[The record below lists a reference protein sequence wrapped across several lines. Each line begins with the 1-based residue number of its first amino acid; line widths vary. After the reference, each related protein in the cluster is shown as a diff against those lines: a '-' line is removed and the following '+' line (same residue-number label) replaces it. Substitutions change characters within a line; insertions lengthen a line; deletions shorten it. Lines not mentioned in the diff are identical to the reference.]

1 MNNRID
7 IAKVS
12 FHPLFIQN
20 SDSIGILLSFPLN
33 VYLINN
39 FYRKGIE
46 DGLRGVFLNMK
57 FSHRVYKLEWKT

>member
-12 FHPLFIQN
+12 FHHLFIQN
-20 SDSIGILLSFPLN
+20 SDSIGILLSSPLK

-46 DGLRGVFLNMK
+46 EGESL
-57 FSHRVYKLEWKT
+57 

>member
-20 SDSIGILLSFPLN
+20 SDSIGILLSFPLKL
-33 VYLINN
+33 YLINN
-39 FYRKGIE
+39 FYRKDIE
-46 DGLRGVFLNMK
+46 EGGPL
-57 FSHRVYKLEWKT
+57 